1 MGKYWTAYSIQKHL
15 TLHIWLYIIH
25 LGSFYT
31 AHYEL
36 KSTSIFNSIPYL
48 VAHFLSDVNE
58 RIKLTW
64 EIAFISVKLFQFS
77 GFLRTKLETK
87 INCNEN
93 FSGNARCRR
102 MPMEVGLTL
111 PCRNMLTFILSEK
124 TSKVFTIS
132 LSAALQALSLKR
144 CKANVF

>member
-1 MGKYWTAYSIQKHL
+1 MLHSVDTSLQWESIEQHTAYSIQKHL
-15 TLHIWLYIIH
+15 TLHIWLYILH
-25 LGSFYT
+25 LGFFYT

-77 GFLRTKLETK
+77 GFLAQ
-87 INCNEN
+87 N
-93 FSGNARCRR
+93 
-102 MPMEVGLTL
+102 
-111 PCRNMLTFILSEK
+111 
-124 TSKVFTIS
+124 
-132 LSAALQALSLKR
+132 
-144 CKANVF
+144 